1 MLRNTVWKFGS
12 MSNFSVNESKQ
23 IVAFLKKVVS
33 KMKVLLLLR
42 RRRNLSWDPASRV
55 GVEAE

>member
-1 MLRNTVWKFGS
+1 

-42 RRRNLSWDPASRV
+42 RRRSLSRDPASRV
-55 GVEAE
+55 RVEAE